1 MSLLGWSDYIF
12 FLLFVLDRKSL
23 GLILDLSHV
32 GNFLGTG
39 SGLWNNG
46 LGWLCLLRKGLG
58 FILCLGIKVFNWLGS
73 TDSLGSHRHGSKDY
87 FLK

>member
-1 MSLLGWSDYIF
+1 MSLLGWSDDIF
-12 FLLFVLDRKSL
+12 FLLIVLDRKSL

-32 GNFLGTG
+32 DNFLGAG
-39 SGLWNNG
+39 SGLRSNG
-46 LGWLCLLRKGLG
+46 LSWLSLLRKGLG

-73 TDSLGSHRHGSKDY
+73 TDSLGSHGHGSKDY

>member
-1 MSLLGWSDYIF
+1 MSLLGWSERSF
-12 FLLFVLDRKSL
+12 FLLLVLDRKSL
-23 GLILDLSHV
+23 GLILDLFHV

-39 SGLWNNG
+39 SGFWSNS
-46 LGWLCLLRKGLG
+46 LGWLSLLGKGLG

-73 TDSLGSHRHGSKDY
+73 TDSLGSHGHGSKDY